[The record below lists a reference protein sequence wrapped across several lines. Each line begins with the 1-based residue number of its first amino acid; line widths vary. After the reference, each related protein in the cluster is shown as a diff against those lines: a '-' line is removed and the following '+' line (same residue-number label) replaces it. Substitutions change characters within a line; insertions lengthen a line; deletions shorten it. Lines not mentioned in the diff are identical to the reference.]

1 MRNCAI
7 AHVQRK
13 RVEQLWMNV
22 GGLSEHIVCST
33 SLGSPMARA
42 RPVLGQHQQ
51 DGDFGHGDVFDD
63 DLGQHHKDGDF
74 GHGDV
79 FDDVFDQ
86 DDESL

>member
-1 MRNCAI
+1 
-7 AHVQRK
+7 
-13 RVEQLWMNV
+13 MNV

-42 RPVLGQHQQ
+42 RPVLGEHQQ
-51 DGDFGHGDVFDD
+51 
-63 DLGQHHKDGDF
+63 DGDF